1 MRESVV
7 LPAPDG
13 EDRTSINPR
22 RGIETFGAGDFE
34 AVFFLAPFF
43 VSGFLVSALLAS
55 ALLASAFLPPVLLRL
70 VFFWPAFVAGVFA
83 ILTPRSA
90 CPAPLRFVLFGFWR
104 YSRFCTCSRNCSTT
118 VLSSSP
124 ILVSATSF
132 DFEQSVL
139 ASRLSSCDRKSSLR
153 PTALPSAIK
162 RFAWATCEARRSSSS
177 RISALLAIRIAS

>member
-7 LPAPDG
+7 LPAPEG

-22 RGIETFGAGDFE
+22 RAIETAGPGGFE
-34 AVFFLAPFF
+34 AAFLLAF
-43 VSGFLVSALLAS
+43 FLVSAFFVS

-70 VFFWPAFVAGVFA
+70 VFLWPAFVAGVFA
-83 ILTPRSA
+83 ILTPRRALPGPSLCFA
-90 CPAPLRFVLFGFWR
+90 LLQILALLRIWR

-153 PTALPSAIK
+153 PTALPSAI
-162 RFAWATCEARRSSSS
+162 RRLAWATCDTRR
-177 RISALLAIRIAS
+177 